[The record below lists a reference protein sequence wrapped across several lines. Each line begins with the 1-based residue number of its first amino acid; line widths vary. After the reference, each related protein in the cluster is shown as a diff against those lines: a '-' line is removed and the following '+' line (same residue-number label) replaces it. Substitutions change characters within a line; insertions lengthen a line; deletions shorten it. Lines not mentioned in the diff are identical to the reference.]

1 MAAGERAGGAGLKG
15 LLFDKDG
22 TLLDF
27 DLTWGPATYEVMLE
41 MSGGDDAVFRKLAE
55 LNHFIIEEKRFLRTS
70 PLVAGTSASYGHL
83 WAQALGRENHPEL
96 HAEMDRRLREWGLR
110 TMAPIGDPLV
120 VLAELAADGYRLG
133 IATNDA
139 EASAVVQAE
148 AMGLVPHLDFV
159 AGYDSGHGE
168 KPEPGMVLAF
178 ARTIGAQ
185 PGEVAL
191 IGDSTHDLHA
201 ARAAG
206 AVAIA
211 VLTGPASRDIL
222 EPHADHVV
230 ESIAELPAYL
240 RGLGVPRL

>member
-1 MAAGERAGGAGLKG
+1 MAKHNTQSYKG
-15 LLFDKDG
+15 HLYDKYG
-22 TLLDF
+22 TQIDF
-27 DLTWGPATYEVMLE
+27 DLTRGPASYEVMRE
-41 MSGGDDAVFRKLAE
+41 MSAGDDVAFRLLAE
-55 LNHFIIEEKRFLRTS
+55 LNHFVVEEKRFLRTS

-83 WAQALGRENHPEL
+83 WAQALGRENHPDL
-96 HAEMDRRLREWGLR
+96 HAEMDRRLREWGLKS
-110 TMAPIGDPLV
+110 MSPIGEPLA
-120 VLAELAADGYRLG
+120 VLAELVADGFRLG

-139 EASAVVQAE
+139 EASALVQAE

-178 ARTIGAQ
+178 AQAIGVE
-185 PGEVAL
+185 PREVAL

-211 VLTGPASRDIL
+211 VLTGPAPREAL

-230 ESIAELPAYL
+230 DSIADLPAYL
-240 RGLGVPRL
+240 RRLAAEG

>member
-1 MAAGERAGGAGLKG
+1 LKG

-22 TLLDF
+22 TLIDF
-27 DLTWGPATYEVMLE
+27 DLTWGPATYEVMRE
-41 MSGGDDAVFRKLAE
+41 MSAGDDVAFRLLAE
-55 LNHFIIEEKRFLRTS
+55 LNHFVVEEKRFLRTS

-83 WAQALGRENHPEL
+83 WAQALGRENHPDL
-96 HAEMDRRLREWGLR
+96 HAEMDRRLREWGLKS
-110 TMAPIGDPLV
+110 MSPIGEPLA
-120 VLAELAADGYRLG
+120 VLAELVADGFRLG

-139 EASAVVQAE
+139 EASALVQAE

-178 ARTIGAQ
+178 AQAIGVE
-185 PGEVAL
+185 PREVAL

-211 VLTGPASRDIL
+211 VLTGPAPREAL

-230 ESIAELPAYL
+230 DSIADLPAYL
-240 RGLGVPRL
+240 RRLAAEG

>member
-1 MAAGERAGGAGLKG
+1 MQKPSHPPLKG

-22 TLLDF
+22 TLIDF
-27 DLTWGPATYEVMLE
+27 DRTWGPATYEVMRE
-41 MSGGDDAVFRKLAE
+41 MSGGDEAVFRTLAD
-55 LNHFIIEEKRFLRTS
+55 LNHFVVEEKRFLRTS

-83 WAQALGRENHPEL
+83 WAQALGRENHPDL
-96 HAEMDRRLREWGLR
+96 HAEMDRRLGEWGLR
-110 TMAPIGDPLV
+110 SMAPIGEPLA
-120 VLAELAADGYRLG
+120 VLAELATAGYRLG

-139 EASAVVQAE
+139 EASALVQAE

-178 ARTIGAQ
+178 AQAIGAA

-211 VLTGPASRDIL
+211 VLTGPAPREAL

-230 ESIAELPAYL
+230 ESIAALPAYL
-240 RGLGVPRL
+240 RALAGG

>member
-1 MAAGERAGGAGLKG
+1 MAKHNTQSLKG

-22 TLLDF
+22 TLIDF
-27 DLTWGPATYEVMLE
+27 DLTWGPATYEVMRE
-41 MSGGDDAVFRKLAE
+41 MSAGDDVAFRLLAE
-55 LNHFIIEEKRFLRTS
+55 LNHFVVEEKRFLRTS

-83 WAQALGRENHPEL
+83 WAQALGRENHPDL
-96 HAEMDRRLREWGLR
+96 HAEMDRRLREWGLKS
-110 TMAPIGDPLV
+110 MSPIGEPLA
-120 VLAELAADGYRLG
+120 VLAELVADGFRLG

-139 EASAVVQAE
+139 EASALVQAE

-178 ARTIGAQ
+178 AQAIGVE
-185 PGEVAL
+185 PREVAL

-211 VLTGPASRDIL
+211 VLTGPAPREAL

-230 ESIAELPAYL
+230 DSIADLPAYL
-240 RGLGVPRL
+240 RRLAAEG

>member
-1 MAAGERAGGAGLKG
+1 LTRSPSRPLKG

-22 TLLDF
+22 TLIDF
-27 DLTWGPATYEVMLE
+27 DLTWGPATYEVMRE
-41 MSGGDDAVFRKLAE
+41 MSAGDDAAFRLLAE
-55 LNHFIIEEKRFLRTS
+55 LNHFVVEEKRFLRTS

-83 WAQALGRENHPEL
+83 WAQALGRENHPDL
-96 HAEMDRRLREWGLR
+96 HAEMDRRLREWGLKS
-110 TMAPIGDPLV
+110 MSPIGEPLA
-120 VLAELAADGYRLG
+120 VLAELAADGFRLG

-139 EASAVVQAE
+139 EASALVQAE
-148 AMGLVPHLDFV
+148 AMGLVPHLDFI

-178 ARTIGAQ
+178 AQAIGVE
-185 PGEVAL
+185 PREVAL

-211 VLTGPASRDIL
+211 VLTGPAPREAL

-230 ESIAELPAYL
+230 DSIAALPAYL
-240 RGLGVPRL
+240 RRLAAGG